1 MKRYFK
7 KESILYSSNQGQY
20 MVKVKRLAGGK
31 KYLQGLQVHLVE
43 REFLYRLESVLD
55 VQNRTKCKKLM
66 LWKKP

>member
-1 MKRYFK
+1 
-7 KESILYSSNQGQY
+7 